1 MNGPAKAAGVEVEV
15 VPGGSRYRDN
25 HGALTATSDDNG
37 EIKLQWPQAG
47 RYHLEAAYSDDRA
60 AHPKAD
66 GRRLQYMGTF
76 EVLPL

>member
-1 MNGPAKAAGVEVEV
+1 M
-15 VPGGSRYRDN
+15 
-25 HGALTATSDDNG
+25 AL
-37 EIKLQWPQAG
+37 KLLTIRSCAG